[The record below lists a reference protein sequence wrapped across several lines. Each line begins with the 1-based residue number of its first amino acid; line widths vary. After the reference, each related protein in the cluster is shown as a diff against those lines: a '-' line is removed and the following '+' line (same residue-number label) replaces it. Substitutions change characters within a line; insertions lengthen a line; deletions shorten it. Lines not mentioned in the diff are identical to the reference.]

1 MAVRIKKE
9 FLFKEIEKE
18 GLFFYS
24 VVEGSNVIAENQSC
38 DSVEQCI
45 EELTE
50 VFESLDESSVI
61 VKLSNKKKSDRS
73 KGGRDHKYREYKVGL
88 RASDSLNSGAGSLSM
103 LERIFALQLQLAMR
117 DKDDEKKELERRLKE
132 LEEGGNNPLLE
143 KGINMLAGFLGSQG
157 KTVVAGHNDGPLPGA
172 DVVSPAERVKSAISR
187 LAKIDPH
194 CVDTLELLADFAEK
208 KPEDYKRFIPVVRGM
223 V

>member
-88 RASDSLNSGAGSLSM
+88 RSSDSLGSGAGSLSM
-103 LERIFALQLQLAMR
+103 LERIFQLQLELKLR
-117 DKDDEKKELERRLKE
+117 DKDKEKEDLERRIKE
-132 LEEGGNNPLLE
+132 LEEGGNNPMLE
-143 KGINMLAGFLGSQG
+143 KGINLIAGFLSSQG

-172 DVVSPAERVKSAISR
+172 GVATPAERVKAAISR
-187 LAKIDPH
+187 LAKIDPQ

-208 KPEDYKRFIPVVRGM
+208 KPEDYRRFIPIVKGM